1 LGGIATSVV
10 RRLGDDALRDRLTSH
25 AEAIGTDVVIAWDK
39 KNYQLLASAMLSNV
53 AGDSAAMLR
62 VQRSSARYFQRP
74 DRQFGASG
82 PLSGTFFN
90 GFYRPGAT
98 GLRGLASYIRMSK
111 DGGSFNWEAQ
121 LNARTPGFEVNDI
134 SFLSRADYVQQVYN
148 VAYNWTKPTR
158 WYRDFAFIV
167 GGQQTQNFDGDLT
180 NRDVHYW
187 MGSQTPQFW
196 RWNAWA
202 LHNFQAYDDRLLRGG
217 PVAVL
222 SSGDVVSLNV
232 NTDSRKPIVINVNPR
247 FQRNA
252 EGGFQSYVGTNV
264 RWKPVS
270 NVSLSL
276 GPSYNLT
283 RSIQQ
288 YVTTAEDPTATAFAG
303 NRYVFSSLVQKTLSM
318 DTRIAV
324 TFTPNSTLEMY
335 VQPFIASGA
344 YSDFKEFDAPRQLRK
359 SVYGRDRGTIAPTTG
374 TDGLITSYTV
384 DPDAAGPAA
393 PFTFD
398 NPSFDTR
405 SLIGNVVYRW
415 EYRPGS
421 TLFFVW
427 TQQRSG
433 SDAFGDFDIR
443 RDTRSLF
450 GDRPDNVFLV
460 KATYWVG
467 R

>member
-1 LGGIATSVV
+1 
-10 RRLGDDALRDRLTSH
+10 
-25 AEAIGTDVVIAWDK
+25 
-39 KNYQLLASAMLSNV
+39 M
-53 AGDSAAMLR
+53 
-62 VQRSSARYFQRP
+62 QRSSARYFQRP

-82 PLSGTFFN
+82 PLTGSFFN

-98 GLRGLASYIRMSK
+98 GLRGLASYVRMAK
-111 DGGSFNWEAQ
+111 EGGSFNWEAQ

-158 WYRDFAFIV
+158 WYRDFAFTV

-232 NTDSRKPIVINVNPR
+232 NTDSRKPIVVNVNPR

-276 GPSYNLT
+276 GPSYNFT
-283 RSIQQ
+283 RSVQQ
-288 YVTTAEDPTATAFAG
+288 YVTTVEDPTATAFAG

-318 DTRIAV
+318 DTRVAV

-359 SVYGRDRGTIAPTTG
+359 SVYGRDRGTITPTTG
-374 TDGLITSYTV
+374 SDGLVTGYTV
-384 DPDAAGPAA
+384 DPDATGPIN

-421 TLFFVW
+421 TLYLVW
-427 TQQRSG
+427 TQSRSDELSYVG
-433 SDAFGDFDIR
+433 NLDFT
-443 RDTRSLF
+443 RDRTALF
-450 GDRPDNVFLV
+450 ATHPDNIFLV
-460 KATYWVG
+460 KVNYWLG